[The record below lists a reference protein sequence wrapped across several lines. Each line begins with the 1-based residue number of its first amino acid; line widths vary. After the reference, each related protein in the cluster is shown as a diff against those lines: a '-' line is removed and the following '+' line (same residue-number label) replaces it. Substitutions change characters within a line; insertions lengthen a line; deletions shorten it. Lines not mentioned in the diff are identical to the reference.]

1 VGRHLKAGYK
11 IATNDNSSNTL
22 YTDIDPVTGVA
33 KVNNGRTNAY
43 ELDETVYALYG
54 SYQMRLNERW
64 GALAGLR
71 AEYTDMD
78 INQITGGVKASN
90 NYINYIP
97 VCSPPTRH
105 RQRQHALRLCAPD
118 PPSERQRPESV
129 RDLPRRIQRLVR

>member
-1 VGRHLKAGYK
+1 
-11 IATNDNSSNTL
+11 
-22 YTDIDPVTGVA
+22 
-33 KVNNGRTNAY
+33 
-43 ELDETVYALYG
+43 VYALYG

-97 VCSPPTRH
+97 SLFATYKAPTTPTSASPMRAASAVRTPTT
-105 RQRQHALRLCAPD
+105 
-118 PPSERQRPESV
+118 
-129 RDLPRRIQRLVR
+129 